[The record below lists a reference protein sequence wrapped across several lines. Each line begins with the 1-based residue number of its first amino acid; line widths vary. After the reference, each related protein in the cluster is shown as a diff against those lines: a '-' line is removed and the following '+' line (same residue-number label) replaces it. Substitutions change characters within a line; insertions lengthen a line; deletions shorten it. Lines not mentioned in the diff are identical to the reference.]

1 MTGLVLMFII
11 LPLGAQPVIVS
22 QPTNQVVLNGSNAW
36 FAVSAAGSGLLT
48 YQWQFN
54 GTNLPSYA
62 LTVVAGGGSGGDGG
76 PAASASLNYPFGVA
90 TDAAGDLLIADSSDN
105 LIRKVDTNGIITTLA
120 GNGSASFGGDGGAA
134 TSASLNNP
142 LGLAADTAGN
152 LYIVDSGN
160 NRIRKVDTHGI
171 ITTVAG
177 SATTGYGGD
186 GGPATNASLS
196 LPFGLAVDGA
206 GNFYFGDYLNN
217 RVRRVG
223 TNGIITTFA
232 GNTASGYT
240 GDGVPA
246 TNTSLSLPC
255 GLVFDPAGNLYI
267 GDYGNNRV
275 RMVNTNGIIST
286 FAGTGPSYVG
296 GDPGVATNATIQNC
310 ANLAL
315 NLFGKVLISDVQAL
329 RQVDTNGTITTLFPG
344 FSSPAGIAVDARDYL
359 YLSDAQNNRILKTA
373 LLGAPVWNVSP
384 ATPANAGNYDV
395 VITDASGS
403 ITSSVVALTVN
414 VPAFISLP
422 PKSQVVALGSN
433 VNFTVSAGGNAPLGY
448 QWLSNSIPVSGAN
461 ASNYSFT
468 VSSASQP
475 QAFSVLVS
483 NTFGSVTS
491 SVANLSVVVLPPG
504 IVQPPANQV
513 VAAGGSATFS
523 VVASG
528 SPPFNYQWWFMG
540 SPLAGQTNA
549 TLALANVATNQAGGY
564 SVSVASSYGATNSP
578 AAILWV
584 GSVPVIT
591 QQPVSLAVLAGGNAT
606 LSMSVSGLGPFTF
619 QWQCNGTNVNNIS
632 NLITS
637 VAGVVRA
644 YGFSGDGGAA
654 TNATLNNPAG
664 VAVDALGNIYVA
676 DASNNRVRKINP
688 QGIIT
693 TVAGKGVQSFSGDG
707 GLATNACLSAPQAVT
722 VDAEGNIFIAD
733 MGNSR
738 IRKVDTNGMITT
750 VAGTNTMGYSGDGL
764 AATAAALYRPYG
776 VCLDA
781 VGNLYISDS
790 GNNRIRRVGTN
801 GLIST
806 YAGNGTA
813 TNSVDGTPAAS
824 GGLPSPAQLSF
835 DAAGNLLVAEST
847 THVLRKIDSHG
858 MVSTLAGNGTAGYA
872 GDGGSATSAQLNH
885 PFAAVADF
893 LGNLYLADT
902 YNDRIRRVDPA
913 GFIATFAGNGGA
925 NVVADGIP
933 ATNSSVVYPYG
944 ITFDLAGNLLIADT
958 LDNRIRKVSL
968 SSPRLYLPA
977 LAAANAGNYSV
988 IVASPYGSVTSLVAT
1003 VTVFSPPSLIT
1014 PPASQSAGLGSNAT
1028 LNVTVAGTPPFTYQ
1042 WQVNGVWQTPQASPA
1057 WNLINVQWADA
1068 GSYRVVVT
1076 NNYGSITSAV
1086 ANLTVGVPPA
1096 ILAQP
1101 NNQFLLAGNNGLLSV
1116 VVGGTGPFSYQWQCN
1131 GTNLPPII
1139 TTVAGNGSFG
1149 FSGDG
1154 GSATNA
1160 RLNNPYGV
1168 AVDAAGNIFIA
1179 DNANYRVRKVD
1190 TNGVITTVAGKGS
1203 YGYTGNGGPATNATL
1218 GPVQAVAVDPVGNVF
1233 IADYGEVRK
1242 LATNGVIT
1250 DVAGTGAG
1258 GFSADGGLATSTVL
1272 FGATSVAVDGQGN
1285 VFLADYYSYRIRKV
1299 GTNGIIRTVAG
1310 FNPSG
1315 ASVAGFS
1322 GDGGRATNAS
1332 LSKPAGVA
1340 LDALGQIFIAD
1351 TDNNRVRKVDTNG
1364 IITTVWGG
1372 GTSVTNGTPGTN
1384 FALNSP
1390 AGLVL
1395 DRSNNVF
1402 LCANSRVWE
1411 MNPAGLVTTSAGSG
1425 SSFPGDY
1432 GPATSARI
1440 GARGVAVDAAGNLYI
1455 ADQPGHR
1462 IRKIHLTGDPTW
1474 KILTSGP
1481 ANGGIYQV
1489 VVTSPFG
1496 STVSMPA
1503 TLTVAGPPNI
1513 QSCNISHGQV
1523 NLTWNAVANL
1533 GYQLQRCD
1541 DLTATNWTNVGS
1553 PITATNVL
1561 MTTFDLPGA
1570 DTQHFYRMVL
1580 WP

>member
-1 MTGLVLMFII
+1 M
-11 LPLGAQPVIVS
+11 
-22 QPTNQVVLNGSNAW
+22 
-36 FAVSAAGSGLLT
+36 
-48 YQWQFN
+48 
-54 GTNLPSYA
+54 
-62 LTVVAGGGSGGDGG
+62 
-76 PAASASLNYPFGVA
+76 
-90 TDAAGDLLIADSSDN
+90 
-105 LIRKVDTNGIITTLA
+105 
-120 GNGSASFGGDGGAA
+120 
-134 TSASLNNP
+134 
-142 LGLAADTAGN
+142 AADAAGN

-160 NRIRKVDTHGI
+160 NRIRKVDTNGI

-177 SATTGYGGD
+177 SAITGYGGD

-196 LPFGLAVDGA
+196 LPFGVAVDGA

-232 GNTASGYT
+232 GNASSGYT
-240 GDGVPA
+240 GDGVLA

-255 GLVFDPAGNLYI
+255 GLVFDPDGNLYI

-275 RMVNTNGIIST
+275 RLVNTNGIIST
-286 FAGTGPSYVG
+286 FAGTGPSYLG
-296 GDPGVATNATIQNC
+296 GDPGLATNAPIQNC

-315 NLFGKVLISDVQAL
+315 NLFGKLLISDVQAL

-344 FSSPAGIAVDARDYL
+344 FSSPAGIAVDARDCL

-422 PKSQVVALGSN
+422 PINQVVALGSN

-448 QWLSNSIPVSGAN
+448 QWLSNSIPVAGAN

-468 VSSASQP
+468 VSSSSQP

-483 NTFGSVTS
+483 NSYGSVTS

-504 IVQPPANQV
+504 IVQPPASQV
-513 VAAGGSATFS
+513 VAAGGSATFN
-523 VVASG
+523 VVAAG

-549 TLALANVATNQAGGY
+549 TLALANVATNQAGPY
-564 SVSVASSYGATNSP
+564 SVLIASPYGATNS
-578 AAILWV
+578 AAAVLWV

-591 QQPVSLAVLAGGNAT
+591 QQPASLAVLAGANAT
-606 LSMSVSGLGPFTF
+606 LATAVSGVGPFTF
-619 QWQCNGTNVNNIS
+619 QWQCNGTNVNIIS
-632 NLITS
+632 NLITT
-637 VAGVVRA
+637 VAGVGRA
-644 YGFSGDGGAA
+644 NGFSGDGGPA
-654 TNATLNNPAG
+654 TNATLYNPAG
-664 VAVDALGNIYVA
+664 VAVDALGNVYIA
-676 DASNNRVRKINP
+676 DAGNNRVRKINP

-693 TVAGKGVQSFSGDG
+693 TLAGKGGPAFGGDG
-707 GLATNACLSAPQAVT
+707 GLATNAYLSAPQAVT
-722 VDAEGNIFIAD
+722 VDAVGTVFIAD
-733 MGNSR
+733 MGNNR
-738 IRKVDTNGMITT
+738 IRKVATNGIITT
-750 VAGTNTMGYSGDGL
+750 VAGTNTSGYSGDGL
-764 AATAAALYRPYG
+764 AATAAALRQPYG
-776 VCLDA
+776 VCLDGA
-781 VGNLYISDS
+781 GNLYIGDS

-806 YAGNGTA
+806 VAGNGAA
-813 TNSVDGTPAAS
+813 TNSVDGIPATS

-847 THVLRKIDSHG
+847 THVLRKIDTNG

-872 GDGGSATSAQLNH
+872 GDGGSAMSARLNH
-885 PFAAVADF
+885 PNQVVADV

-913 GFIATFAGNGGA
+913 GFITTVAGNGGA
-925 NVVADGIP
+925 NVVTDGIP

-944 ITFDLAGNLLIADT
+944 LTFDLAGNLLIADT

-968 SSPRLYLPA
+968 SSPQFYLPGIT
-977 LAAANAGNYSV
+977 AANAGNYSV
-988 IVASPYGSVTSLVAT
+988 IVATPYGSVTSLVAT
-1003 VTVFSPPSLIT
+1003 VTVLSPPSLSV

-1028 LNVTVAGTPPFTYQ
+1028 FTVTATGTPPFSYQ

-1057 WNLINVQWADA
+1057 WNLTNVQWADA
-1068 GSYRVVVT
+1068 GSYLVVVT

-1086 ANLTVGVPPA
+1086 ATLTVGVPPA

-1101 NNQFLLAGNNGLLSV
+1101 TNQFLLAGSNGRLSIA
-1116 VVGGTGPFSYQWQCN
+1116 VGGTGPFSYQWQCN

-1149 FSGDG
+1149 YSGDG
-1154 GSATNA
+1154 GTATNA

-1168 AVDAAGNIFIA
+1168 AVDAAGNLFIA

-1218 GPVQAVAVDPVGNVF
+1218 GPVQAVAVDPAGNVF

-1258 GFSADGGLATSTVL
+1258 GFSADGGVASSTVL

-1315 ASVAGFS
+1315 GSVAGFS
-1322 GDGGRATNAS
+1322 GDGGAATNAN
-1332 LSKPAGVA
+1332 LSRPQGVA

-1364 IITTVWGG
+1364 LISTVWGG
-1372 GTSVTNGTPGTN
+1372 GTSVTNGTLGTN

-1390 AGLVL
+1390 TGLVMN
-1395 DRSNNVF
+1395 RSNKVF
-1402 LCANSRVWE
+1402 LSANSRVWE

-1440 GARGVAVDAAGNLYI
+1440 GARGVSVDAAGNLYI

-1462 IRKIHLTGDPTW
+1462 ISKVHLAGDPSW
-1474 KILTSGP
+1474 NILTSGL
-1481 ANGGIYQV
+1481 ANGGSYQV

-1496 STVSMPA
+1496 SMASMPA
-1503 TLTVAGPPNI
+1503 MVTVAVPPNF
-1513 QSCNISHGQV
+1513 QACNLANGLL
-1523 NLTWNAVANL
+1523 NLSWKAGANL
-1533 GYQLQRCD
+1533 VYQLQRSD
-1541 DLTATNWTNVGS
+1541 DLTTTNWINVGS
-1553 PITATNVL
+1553 PITATNTL

-1570 DTQHFYRMVL
+1570 DAQRYYRMVL
-1580 WP
+1580 LP